1 MIGSVTPIFT
11 DGGLSELVA
20 RSSKPIDVHVRQSST
35 DADAQLVALHA
46 PLEQALVSD
55 PERFRRAVG
64 GIEQLKHVMKT
75 EMASALEG

>member
-1 MIGSVTPIFT
+1 M
-11 DGGLSELVA
+11 
-20 RSSKPIDVHVRQSST
+20 RQSLT